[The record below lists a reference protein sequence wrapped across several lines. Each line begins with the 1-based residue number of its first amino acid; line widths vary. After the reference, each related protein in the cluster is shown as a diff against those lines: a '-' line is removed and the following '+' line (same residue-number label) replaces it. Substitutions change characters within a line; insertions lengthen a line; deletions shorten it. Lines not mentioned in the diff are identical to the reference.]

1 MGLEEQHL
9 ALFAA
14 IVLCQSES
22 GDAGMTTATQMQ
34 NVAPLVK
41 LLHVINH
48 TYMYIFGI
56 WYLYNQSIFKMDFNP
71 F

>member
-56 WYLYNQSIFKMDFNP
+56 
-71 F
+71 